1 MKAILRN
8 FLINLGALWVTS
20 QAIPALSIDGGIK
33 GLAVGALAFMGANII
48 LVPLI
53 KILLLPLNLLTL
65 GILACQCPSF
75 ISFDVSG
82 ALFPTFTLPISRVFL
97 GGIYYSLLK
106 FVYLSG
112 SYPDF
117 LCHWLDYSLSTMV
130 DQITVV

>member
-1 MKAILRN
+1 VKAILRN

-65 GILACQCPSF
+65 GIFAWLANVLALYLLMLAVPYFQLLPYQFPGFSWGGFIIPSLNLSTF
-75 ISFDVSG
+75 QAAILISFVIG
-82 ALFPTFTLPISRVFL
+82 LIIHFL
-97 GGIYYSLLK
+97 Q
-106 FVYLSG
+106 
-112 SYPDF
+112 
-117 LCHWLDYSLSTMV
+117 WLTK
-130 DQITVV
+130 